1 MFPYF
6 LQLIIEV
13 PSKIHLVL
21 DSIVIFKLPFYAT
34 TFFVAEA
41 LQGIEIIPHKAF
53 IYTYNYMAEII
64 LDHSLAAH
72 NHLDMELGLNENL
85 NVALLHWLP
94 LILHYSA
101 KYHTIPR
108 FQSAHSP
115 TFKIGLKVAIFDG
128 STATVHFLTSSE

>member
-53 IYTYNYMAEII
+53 IYTYNYLAEII

-72 NHLDMELGLNENL
+72 NHLDMELSLNENL
-85 NVALLHWLP
+85 NVALLN
-94 LILHYSA
+94 
-101 KYHTIPR
+101 
-108 FQSAHSP
+108 
-115 TFKIGLKVAIFDG
+115 
-128 STATVHFLTSSE
+128 